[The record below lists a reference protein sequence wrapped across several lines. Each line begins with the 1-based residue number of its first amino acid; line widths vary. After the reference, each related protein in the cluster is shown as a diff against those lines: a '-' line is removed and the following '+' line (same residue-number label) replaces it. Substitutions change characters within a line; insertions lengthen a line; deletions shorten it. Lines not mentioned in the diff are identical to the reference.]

1 MSGIYNVNR
10 LVFPRFQE
18 VAQLTLQLAEQRRSV
33 EASINYLKQ
42 RTLQEAP
49 SRDEEEMAA
58 KIGDLERELQGIKE
72 ERAEALDKVQVVEVK
87 EGPFLSIWTAVWLK
101 DGDCWLS
108 DITKSGR
115 GAVQRGGSMA

>member
-1 MSGIYNVNR
+1 MNR
-10 LVFPRFQE
+10 LVSPRFQE
-18 VAQLTLQLAEQRRSV
+18 VAQLTRQLAEQQRSV

-58 KIGDLERELQGIKE
+58 KIGDLERELQGLKE

-87 EGPFLSIWTAVWLK
+87 EGLFLYIWTATWLK
-101 DGDCWLS
+101 DGDC
-108 DITKSGR
+108 
-115 GAVQRGGSMA
+115 

>member
-1 MSGIYNVNR
+1 LNSESRFNQDGKSGQGKLKDDFNNVNR
-10 LVFPRFQE
+10 LVSLHFQE
-18 VAQLTLQLAEQRRSV
+18 VAQLTRQLAEQQRSV

-58 KIGDLERELQGIKE
+58 KIGDLERELQGLKE

-87 EGPFLSIWTAVWLK
+87 EGLFLYIWTATWLK
-101 DGDCWLS
+101 DGDC
-108 DITKSGR
+108 
-115 GAVQRGGSMA
+115 